1 MRLRQDSIVTQF
13 VSQHLAGGI
22 ARDRR
27 DGGDVPRLF
36 KARHLVL
43 QILPQ
48 FGFVDVGTTEDD
60 EGSEP
65 LAEVL
70 IRNTDHRVVDH
81 VQMFAKGV
89 LNRAGVDVLAA
100 RNDHVVFAAD
110 DEQPPRLVEVAVDLC
125 LTRLWDK

>member
-1 MRLRQDSIVTQF
+1 LRTESIVIQF

-48 FGFVDVGTTEDD
+48 FGFVDVGARAEDY

-70 IRNTDHRVVDH
+70 IRNTDDRMVDH
-81 VQMFAKGV
+81 VGMFAKGV
-89 LNRAGVDVLAA
+89 LNRAGG
-100 RNDHVVFAAD
+100 RRSRRRKRSC
-110 DEQPPRLVEVAVDLC
+110 RL
-125 LTRLWDK
+125 RGRR